1 MTMKATALKK
11 LLVAGAALGVL
22 ACTVSPAA
30 ADYFELNYSTTIGS
44 GVVYFLVPPV
54 GNTTGG
60 ISNLMG
66 SETTNASGV
75 FFNSG
80 NLQSL
85 TGVAPLNA
93 VKNNITNKFNDNQL
107 VTFPANP
114 LTPANWFSTGGLAFV
129 AGDGTKIDIFNDG
142 SGTLW
147 EYAVDKNGK
156 VAIGLDTGSSLLTDL
171 GAPGPVPGNGLPALG
186 MLAALALTV
195 KARGRFAR

>member
-1 MTMKATALKK
+1 MTLEATALKK

-22 ACTVSPAA
+22 ACTVSPAS

-44 GVVYFLVPPV
+44 GAVYFLVPPA
-54 GNTTGG
+54 GKTTGA

-66 SETTNASGV
+66 SETTTAAGSFNDTGV
-75 FFNSG
+75 
-80 NLQSL
+80 QQTL
-85 TGVAPLNA
+85 TGIAPLNA
-93 VKNNITNKFNDNQL
+93 VKNNITKTFNDNQL
-107 VTFPANP
+107 ATYPANP

-129 AGDGTKIDIFNDG
+129 AGDGTKIDIFSDG
-142 SGTLW
+142 AGTLW
-147 EYAVDKNGK
+147 EYAIDKNGK